1 MIQNLQIKRRE
12 KLKLKMEQSNN
23 LSEFSLIF
31 KYALKDLS
39 RNYKK
44 LSSIIVTLF
53 ISLFILSAIFTI
65 EDSLKK
71 ELNDNAKALLG
82 GDLEI
87 DYNRNQGNLRLVD
100 RVKEFSTISQMIEFS
115 TMVSTTN
122 REKNKSL
129 FTRIKTVDTKYPLY
143 GTVEYEP
150 VGAFDRMHNEANTV
164 LINQSLSKNLNL
176 KINDQVNVQDQLFTV
191 IGIVKSVP
199 DVSGFVAFGDWALA
213 GEQTLEI
220 LKLNGIGSFLNYE
233 YKVKFNENDDPKK
246 IKQRIESIFK
256 EDQKVK
262 LRYPENSA
270 SGLKR
275 IINNFSQFLSLV
287 SISAMLIAGIGIA
300 NTLLSFINQNNMS
313 IAVRKAVG
321 FYSGNIKTL
330 YYLQLLILL
339 FVITALAYGFSFLIV
354 PIVDQ
359 YLSDGL
365 GLNIL
370 PLFSFVNFVKIFL
383 VGLLVLVIFSI
394 PTINSI
400 DQIKAS
406 NLFRNVFQNLE
417 FYYTKKSIA
426 FSLILL
432 SILVLIFS
440 LGSENPTYS
449 LGYFAAFF
457 LCLGVFF
464 LLSKLIIFFLKKY
477 KSTQIISLKVSIKNI
492 TQSKSITPITV
503 MSLGLGVTLLL
514 TLALVGTNFKRE
526 IAKSIP
532 DIAPDY
538 FFVGIQKGERD
549 IFETNIFNM
558 DPKAKIEVVPM
569 VSSGIIKINGV
580 NPNTYIK
587 SDNDSYWVI
596 GSDRRSSWVDEV
608 PKDNPL
614 TDGEWWDLTKPN
626 KLQISLDAKVARD
639 FKINLGDVFTLN
651 IYGREIEG
659 NIVNFREVNYRD
671 LSINFAMLFNPQF
684 ANNIP
689 HEYLATAKFDNIEKF
704 NEISMLETLPSLSM
718 IKIADYLNKVTS
730 VLNKVFIAVTLIS
743 AITIVIGLIVISSA
757 IMVQGKV
764 KEFQNLV
771 FKILGFSKKDIILSS
786 IIEFIIIFKSVILI
800 AIFFAVIAS
809 KFIMEN
815 IFELIWKFD
824 FDVLIKLSFSI
835 GFVTL
840 ILIMLTNL
848 KYLNPKVYP
857 IIRNQ

>member
-1 MIQNLQIKRRE
+1 ME
-12 KLKLKMEQSNN
+12 KLNN
-23 LSEFSLIF
+23 SSEGYLIF
-31 KYALKDLS
+31 RYALKDLS

-44 LSSIIVTLF
+44 ISSIIATLF

-87 DYNRNQGNLRLVD
+87 DYNRNKGNLKLVNK
-100 RVKEFSTISQMIEFS
+100 VKKFATVSQMIEFS
-115 TMVSTTN
+115 TMVSTID

-129 FTRIKTVDTKYPLY
+129 FTRIKTVDTNYPLY
-143 GTVEYEP
+143 GSVNYEP
-150 VGAFDRMHNEANTV
+150 SRSFDRMHRELNTL
-164 LINQSLSKNLNL
+164 LINESLSKNLNV
-176 KINDQVNVQDQLFTV
+176 KINDKIKVQNQIFTV

-213 GEQTLEI
+213 GKKTLET

-233 YKVKFNENDDPKK
+233 YKVKFNQSDDTRKIEKK
-246 IKQRIESIFK
+246 IQDIFK
-256 EDQKVK
+256 NDEKVQ

-321 FYSGNIKTL
+321 FYSGNIKNL

-339 FVITALAYGFSFLIV
+339 LIITTFAYCLSFLIV
-354 PIVDQ
+354 PIVDK
-359 YLSDGL
+359 YLSNGL
-365 GLNIL
+365 GLSVS
-370 PLFSFVNFVKIFL
+370 PVFSIINFLKIFL

-400 DQIKAS
+400 DQVKAS

-417 FYYTKKSIA
+417 FYYSKKSI
-426 FSLILL
+426 FLSLILL
-432 SILVLIFS
+432 IILILLFSAESERPVYSI
-440 LGSENPTYS
+440 
-449 LGYFAAFF
+449 GYFVAFF
-457 LCLGVFF
+457 ICLIVFF
-464 LLSKLIIFFLKKY
+464 LLSKIIILFLKKF
-477 KSTQIISLKVSIKNI
+477 KSTSNISLKVTIKNI
-492 TQSKSITPITV
+492 TQAKSITPITI

-514 TLALVGTNFKRE
+514 TLALVGINFQRE
-526 IAKSIP
+526 IARSIP

-538 FFVGIQKGERD
+538 FFVGIQNEQKN
-549 IFETNIFNM
+549 IFEKNIISM
-558 DPKAKIEVVPM
+558 DPNVNIEVVPM

-580 NPNTYIK
+580 NPSTYIK
-587 SDNDSYWVI
+587 PENDSYWVI

-614 TDGEWWDLTKPN
+614 TEGEWWDLTKPN
-626 KLQISLDAKVARD
+626 KLQISLDAKVAED
-639 FKINLGDVFTLN
+639 LDINLGDIFTLN

-659 NIVNFREVNYRD
+659 EIVNFRAVDYRD
-671 LSINFAMLFNPQF
+671 LNINFAMLFNPQF
-684 ANNIP
+684 AKNIP

-704 NEISMLETLPSLSM
+704 DEIKMLEVLPSLSM
-718 IKIADYLNKVTS
+718 IKISDYLNKVTD

-743 AITIVIGLIVISSA
+743 AVTIVIGLIVISST
-757 IMVQGKV
+757 IMVQGKI
-764 KEFQNLV
+764 KQYQNLV
-771 FKILGFSKKDIILSS
+771 FKILGFSKKEIIFSS
-786 IIEFIIIFKSVILI
+786 IIEFIINFISIILFST
-800 AIFFAVIAS
+800 FFAVITS
-809 KFIMEN
+809 KYIIES
-815 IFELIWKFD
+815 IFQLNWEFD
-824 FDVLIKLSFSI
+824 FTIFLNISFSI
-835 GFVTL
+835 ALVTL
-840 ILIMLTNL
+840 MLIIFANL
-848 KYLNPKVYP
+848 KYLSPKVYP
-857 IIRNQ
+857 LVRNE

>member
-1 MIQNLQIKRRE
+1 ME
-12 KLKLKMEQSNN
+12 KLNN
-23 LSEFSLIF
+23 SSEGYLIF
-31 KYALKDLS
+31 RYALKDLS

-44 LSSIIVTLF
+44 ISSIIATLF

-87 DYNRNQGNLRLVD
+87 DYNRNKGNLKLVNE
-100 RVKEFSTISQMIEFS
+100 VKKFATVSQMIEFS
-115 TMVSTTN
+115 TMVSTID

-129 FTRIKTVDTKYPLY
+129 FTRIKTVDTNYPLY
-143 GTVEYEP
+143 GSVNYEP
-150 VGAFDRMHNEANTV
+150 SRSFDRMHRELNTL
-164 LINQSLSKNLNL
+164 LINKSLSKNLNV
-176 KINDQVNVQDQLFTV
+176 KINDKIKVQNQIFTV

-213 GEQTLEI
+213 GEQTLET

-233 YKVKFNENDDPKK
+233 YKVKFNQGDDTRKIEKK
-246 IKQRIESIFK
+246 IQDIFK
-256 EDQKVK
+256 NDEKVQ

-300 NTLLSFINQNNMS
+300 NTLLSFVNQNNMS

-321 FYSGNIKTL
+321 FYSGNIKNL

-339 FVITALAYGFSFLIV
+339 LIITTLAYCLSFLIV
-354 PIVDQ
+354 PIVDK

-365 GLNIL
+365 GLSVS
-370 PLFSFVNFVKIFL
+370 PVFSIINFLKIFL

-400 DQIKAS
+400 DQVKAS

-417 FYYTKKSIA
+417 FYYSKKSI
-426 FSLILL
+426 FLSLILL
-432 SILVLIFS
+432 SILILLFS
-440 LGSENPTYS
+440 AESERPVYS
-449 LGYFAAFF
+449 IGYFVAFF
-457 LCLGVFF
+457 ICLIVFF
-464 LLSKLIIFFLKKY
+464 LLSKIIILFLKKF
-477 KSTQIISLKVSIKNI
+477 KSTSNISLKVTIKNI
-492 TQSKSITPITV
+492 TQAKSITPITI

-514 TLALVGTNFKRE
+514 TLALVGINFQRE
-526 IAKSIP
+526 IARSIP

-538 FFVGIQKGERD
+538 FFVGIQNEQKN
-549 IFETNIFNM
+549 IFEKNIISM
-558 DPKAKIEVVPM
+558 DPNVNIEVVPM

-580 NPNTYIK
+580 NPSTYIK
-587 SDNDSYWVI
+587 PENDSYWVI

-614 TDGEWWDLTKPN
+614 TEGEWWDLTKPN
-626 KLQISLDAKVARD
+626 KLQISLDAKVAED
-639 FKINLGDVFTLN
+639 LDINLGDIFTLN

-659 NIVNFREVNYRD
+659 EIVNFRAVDYRD
-671 LSINFAMLFNPQF
+671 LNINFAMLFNPQF
-684 ANNIP
+684 AKNIP

-704 NEISMLETLPSLSM
+704 DEIKMLEVLPSLSM
-718 IKIADYLNKVTS
+718 IKISDYLNKVTD

-743 AITIVIGLIVISSA
+743 AVTIVIGLIVISST

-764 KEFQNLV
+764 KQYQNLV
-771 FKILGFSKKDIILSS
+771 FKILGFSKKEIIFSS
-786 IIEFIIIFKSVILI
+786 IIEFIINFISIILFST
-800 AIFFAVIAS
+800 FFAVITS
-809 KFIMEN
+809 KYIIES
-815 IFELIWKFD
+815 IFQLNWEFD
-824 FDVLIKLSFSI
+824 FTIFLNISFSI
-835 GFVTL
+835 ALVTL
-840 ILIMLTNL
+840 MLIIFANL
-848 KYLNPKVYP
+848 KYLSPKVYP
-857 IIRNQ
+857 LVRNE

>member
-1 MIQNLQIKRRE
+1 ME
-12 KLKLKMEQSNN
+12 KLNN
-23 LSEFSLIF
+23 PSELNLIF

-87 DYNRNQGNLRLVD
+87 DYNRNEANLELVD
-100 RVKEFSTISQMIEFS
+100 KVKEFATISQMIEFS
-115 TMVSTTN
+115 TMVSTIN

-143 GTVEYEP
+143 GEIDYEP
-150 VGAFDRMHNEANTV
+150 AGAFDRMHNEPNTL
-164 LINQSLSKNLNL
+164 LINESLLKNLNL
-176 KINDQVNVQDQLFTV
+176 KINEKIKVQNKLFTI
-191 IGIVKSVP
+191 IGIIKSVP

-213 GEQTLEI
+213 GNQTLEI

-233 YKVKFNENDDPKK
+233 YKVKFNEIDDAGKLEKK
-246 IKQRIESIFK
+246 IKDIFK
-256 EDQKVK
+256 DDQKVK
-262 LRYPENSA
+262 LRYPENAA

-339 FVITALAYGFSFLIV
+339 LIITTFAYGSSFLIV
-354 PIVDQ
+354 PFVDQ

-365 GLNIL
+365 GLNVS
-370 PLFSFVNFVKIFL
+370 PVFSIINFIKIFS

-394 PTINSI
+394 PTISSI
-400 DQIKAS
+400 DQVKAS

-417 FYYTKKSIA
+417 FYYSKKSTA

-432 SILVLIFS
+432 SILVLLFS
-440 LGSENPTYS
+440 FGSERPIYS
-449 LGYFAAFF
+449 LGYFVAFF
-457 LCLGVFF
+457 VCLIVFF
-464 LLSKLIIFFLKKY
+464 LLSKIIIYFLKKF
-477 KSTQIISLKVSIKNI
+477 KSTSNISLKVSIKNI
-492 TQSKSITPITV
+492 TQTKSITPITI

-514 TLALVGTNFKRE
+514 TLALVGTNFQRE
-526 IAKSIP
+526 ITKSIP

-538 FFVGIQKGERD
+538 FFVGIQKGEKE
-549 IFETNIFNM
+549 IFEKNILNM
-558 DPKAKIEVVPM
+558 DANAKIEVVPM
-569 VSSGIIKINGV
+569 VSSGIIKINGI
-580 NPNTYIK
+580 NPNTYIQP
-587 SDNDSYWVI
+587 DNDSYWVI
-596 GSDRRSSWVDEV
+596 GSDRRSSWTDEV
-608 PKDNPL
+608 PEDNPL
-614 TDGEWWDLTKPN
+614 TEGEWWDLTKPDQ
-626 KLQISLDAKVARD
+626 LQISLDAEVA
-639 FKINLGDVFTLN
+639 KNLNIKLGDVFTLN
-651 IYGREIEG
+651 IYGREIDG
-659 NIVNFREVNYRD
+659 KIVNFRAVDYRD

-689 HEYLATAKFDNIEKF
+689 HEYLATAKFETIEKF
-704 NEISMLETLPSLSM
+704 DETSMLDVLPSLSM
-718 IKIADYLNKVTS
+718 IKIADYLNKVTD

-743 AITIVIGLIVISSA
+743 AVTIIIGLIVISSA

-764 KEFQNLV
+764 KEYQNLV
-771 FKILGFSKKDIILSS
+771 FKILGFSKKEVILSS
-786 IIEFIIIFKSVILI
+786 LIEFIIIFKSVILI
-800 AIFFAVIAS
+800 SIFFAVIGS

-815 IFELIWKFD
+815 IFELVWKFD
-824 FDVLIKLSFSI
+824 FKVLIYLGSSI
-835 GFVTL
+835 GLVTL
-840 ILIMLTNL
+840 ILILLTNL
-848 KYLNPKVYP
+848 KYLNPKIYP
-857 IIRNQ
+857 LIRNQ

>member
-1 MIQNLQIKRRE
+1 ME
-12 KLKLKMEQSNN
+12 KLNN
-23 LSEFSLIF
+23 PSELNLIF

-44 LSSIIVTLF
+44 LSSIIITLF

-87 DYNRNQGNLRLVD
+87 DYNRNEGNLKLVNQ
-100 RVKEFSTISQMIEFS
+100 VKEFATISQMIEFS
-115 TMVSTTN
+115 TMVSTID
-122 REKNKSL
+122 RDKNKSL

-143 GTVEYEP
+143 GKVDYEP
-150 VGAFDRMHNEANTV
+150 AGAFDRMHNEPNTL
-164 LINQSLSKNLNL
+164 LINESLSKNLNL
-176 KINDQVNVQDQLFTV
+176 KIDDKIKVQNQLFTI

-213 GEQTLEI
+213 GDQTLEI

-233 YKVKFNENDDPKK
+233 YKVKFNETDDAGKIEKK
-246 IKQRIESIFK
+246 IENIFK
-256 EDQKVK
+256 DDQKVK

-339 FVITALAYGFSFLIV
+339 LVITTLAYGSSFLIV

-365 GLNIL
+365 GLNVS
-370 PLFSFVNFVKIFL
+370 PVFSFFNFIKIFL

-394 PTINSI
+394 PTISSI
-400 DQIKAS
+400 DQVRAS

-417 FYYTKKSIA
+417 FYYSKKSTA
-426 FSLILL
+426 LSLILL
-432 SILVLIFS
+432 SILVLLFS
-440 LGSENPTYS
+440 FGSERPIYS
-449 LGYFAAFF
+449 IGYFVAFF
-457 LCLGVFF
+457 VCLIVFF
-464 LLSKLIIFFLKKY
+464 LLSKIIIYFLKKF
-477 KSTQIISLKVSIKNI
+477 KSTSNISLKVSIKNI
-492 TQSKSITPITV
+492 TQTKSITPITI

-514 TLALVGTNFKRE
+514 TLALVGTNFQRE

-538 FFVGIQKGERD
+538 FFVGIQKGEKE
-549 IFETNIFNM
+549 IFEKSILNM
-558 DPKAKIEVVPM
+558 DSNAKIEVVPM

-587 SDNDSYWVI
+587 PDNDSYWVI
-596 GSDRRSSWVDEV
+596 GSDRRSSWVKDV
-608 PKDNPL
+608 PEDNPI
-614 TDGEWWDLTKPN
+614 TEGEWWDLTKPDQ
-626 KLQISLDAKVARD
+626 LQISLDAEVA
-639 FKINLGDVFTLN
+639 KNLNINLGDVFTLN
-651 IYGREIEG
+651 IYGREIDGE
-659 NIVNFREVNYRD
+659 IVNFRAVDYRD

-689 HEYLATAKFDNIEKF
+689 HEYLATAKFETIEKF
-704 NEISMLETLPSLSM
+704 DETSMLDVLPSLSM
-718 IKIADYLNKVTS
+718 IKIADYLSKVTD

-743 AITIVIGLIVISSA
+743 TVTIIIGLIVISSA

-764 KEFQNLV
+764 KEYQNLV
-771 FKILGFSKKDIILSS
+771 FKILGFSKKEVILSS
-786 IIEFIIIFKSVILI
+786 LIEFIIIFKSVILI
-800 AIFFAVIAS
+800 AILFAVIAS

-815 IFELIWKFD
+815 IFELVWAFD
-824 FDVLIKLSFSI
+824 LKVLIYLGFSI
-835 GFVTL
+835 GSVTL
-840 ILIMLTNL
+840 FLIMLTNL

-857 IIRNQ
+857 LIRNQ

>member
-1 MIQNLQIKRRE
+1 ME
-12 KLKLKMEQSNN
+12 KLNSP
-23 LSEFSLIF
+23 SELSLIF

-71 ELNDNAKALLG
+71 ELNDNAKSLLG

-87 DYNRNQGNLRLVD
+87 DYNRNKGNIELVEK
-100 RVKEFSTISQMIEFS
+100 VKEFATVSQMIEFS
-115 TMVSTTN
+115 TMVSTID
-122 REKNKSL
+122 RKKNKSL

-143 GTVEYEP
+143 GKIVYEP
-150 VGAFDRMHNEANTV
+150 AGAFDRMHNEPNTL
-164 LINQSLSKNLNL
+164 LINESLSKNLNL
-176 KINDQVNVQDQLFTV
+176 KINEKIKVQNQLFTI

-213 GEQTLEI
+213 GDQTLEI

-233 YKVKFNENDDPKK
+233 YKVKFSEADNADKIEKK
-246 IKQRIESIFK
+246 IENIFK
-256 EDQKVK
+256 DDQKVK

-339 FVITALAYGFSFLIV
+339 LVIASFAYGSSFLVV
-354 PIVDQ
+354 PVVNQ

-365 GLNIL
+365 GLNVS
-370 PLFSFVNFVKIFL
+370 PVFSIINFVKIFS

-394 PTINSI
+394 PTISSI
-400 DQIKAS
+400 DQVKAS

-417 FYYTKKSIA
+417 FYYSKKSVA
-426 FSLILL
+426 LSLILL
-432 SILVLIFS
+432 SILILIFS
-440 LGSENPTYS
+440 IGSERPIYS
-449 LGYFAAFF
+449 LGYFIAFF
-457 LCLGVFF
+457 VCLIVFF
-464 LLSKLIIFFLKKY
+464 LLSKLIIYFLKKF
-477 KSTQIISLKVSIKNI
+477 KSTSNISLKVSIKNI
-492 TQSKSITPITV
+492 TQTKSITPITI

-514 TLALVGTNFKRE
+514 TLALVGTNFQRE

-538 FFVGIQKGERD
+538 FFVGIQKGEKE
-549 IFETNIFNM
+549 IFEKNILNM
-558 DPKAKIEVVPM
+558 DANAKIEVVPM
-569 VSSGIIKINGV
+569 VSSGIIKINGI
-580 NPNTYIK
+580 NPNTYIQP
-587 SDNDSYWVI
+587 DNDSYWVI
-596 GSDRRSSWVDEV
+596 GSDRRSSWTDEV
-608 PKDNPL
+608 PEDNPL
-614 TDGEWWDLTKPN
+614 TEGEWWDLTKPDQ
-626 KLQISLDAKVARD
+626 LQISLDAEVA
-639 FKINLGDVFTLN
+639 KNLNIKLGDVFTLN
-651 IYGREIEG
+651 IYGREIDG
-659 NIVNFREVNYRD
+659 KIVNFRAVDYRD

-689 HEYLATAKFDNIEKF
+689 HEYLATAKFETIEKF
-704 NEISMLETLPSLSM
+704 DETSMLDVLPSLSM
-718 IKIADYLNKVTS
+718 IKIADYLNKVTD

-743 AITIVIGLIVISSA
+743 AVTIIIGLIVISSA

-764 KEFQNLV
+764 KEYQNLV
-771 FKILGFSKKDIILSS
+771 FKILGFSKKEVILSS
-786 IIEFIIIFKSVILI
+786 LIEFIIIFKSVILI
-800 AIFFAVIAS
+800 SIFFAVIGS

-815 IFELIWKFD
+815 IFELVWKFD
-824 FDVLIKLSFSI
+824 FKVLIYLGLSI
-835 GFVTL
+835 GLVTL
-840 ILIMLTNL
+840 VLILLTNL
-848 KYLNPKVYP
+848 KYLNPKIYP
-857 IIRNQ
+857 LIRNQ

>member
-1 MIQNLQIKRRE
+1 ME
-12 KLKLKMEQSNN
+12 KLNN
-23 LSEFSLIF
+23 PSELNLIF
-31 KYALKDLS
+31 RYALKDLS

-87 DYNRNQGNLRLVD
+87 DYNRNKGNLELVD
-100 RVKEFSTISQMIEFS
+100 KVKEFATISQMIEFS

-143 GTVEYEP
+143 GDVNYEP
-150 VGAFDRMHNEANTV
+150 AGAFDRMHNEPNTL
-164 LINQSLSKNLNL
+164 LINESLSKNLNL
-176 KINDQVNVQDQLFTV
+176 KINEKIKVQNQLFTI

-233 YKVKFNENDDPKK
+233 YKVKFDPTADADKLEKK
-246 IKQRIESIFK
+246 IENIFK
-256 EDQKVK
+256 DDQKVK

-339 FVITALAYGFSFLIV
+339 LVITTFAYGSSFLIV
-354 PIVDQ
+354 PVVDQ

-365 GLNIL
+365 GLNVS
-370 PLFSFVNFVKIFL
+370 PVFSVLNFIKIFL

-394 PTINSI
+394 PTISSI
-400 DQIKAS
+400 DQVKAS

-417 FYYTKKSIA
+417 FYYSKKSITL
-426 FSLILL
+426 SLILL
-432 SILVLIFS
+432 SILVLLFS
-440 LGSENPTYS
+440 FGSERPIYS
-449 LGYFAAFF
+449 LGYFVAFF
-457 LCLGVFF
+457 VCLIVFF
-464 LLSKLIIFFLKKY
+464 LLSKIIIYFLKKF
-477 KSTQIISLKVSIKNI
+477 KSTSNISLKVSIKNI
-492 TQSKSITPITV
+492 TQTKSITPITI

-514 TLALVGTNFKRE
+514 TLALVGSNFQRE

-538 FFVGIQKGERD
+538 FFVGIQKGEKK
-549 IFETNIFNM
+549 IFEENILKM
-558 DPKAKIEVVPM
+558 DANAKIEVVPM

-587 SDNDSYWVI
+587 PDNDSYWVI
-596 GSDRRSSWVDEV
+596 GSDRRSSWVDDIPE
-608 PKDNPL
+608 DNPL
-614 TDGEWWDLTKPN
+614 TEGVWWDLTKPD
-626 KLQISLDAKVARD
+626 KLQISLDAEVA
-639 FKINLGDVFTLN
+639 KNLNIKLGDVFTLN
-651 IYGREIEG
+651 IYGREIDGE
-659 NIVNFREVNYRD
+659 IVNFRAVDYRD

-689 HEYLATAKFDNIEKF
+689 HEYLATAKFEMIDKF
-704 NEISMLETLPSLSM
+704 DETSMLEVLPSLSM
-718 IKIADYLNKVTS
+718 IKIADYLNKVTD

-743 AITIVIGLIVISSA
+743 AVTIIIGLIVISSA
-757 IMVQGKV
+757 IMVQGKI
-764 KEFQNLV
+764 KEYQNLV
-771 FKILGFSKKDIILSS
+771 FKILGFSKKEVILSS
-786 IIEFIIIFKSVILI
+786 LIEFVIIFKSVILI
-800 AIFFAVIAS
+800 AIIFAVIAS

-815 IFELIWKFD
+815 IFELVWAFD
-824 FDVLIKLSFSI
+824 FKVLIYLSLSI
-835 GFVTL
+835 GTVTL
-840 ILIMLTNL
+840 LLIMLTNL

-857 IIRNQ
+857 LIRNQ

>member
-1 MIQNLQIKRRE
+1 ME
-12 KLKLKMEQSNN
+12 KLNN
-23 LSEFSLIF
+23 PSELNLIIR
-31 KYALKDLS
+31 YALKDLS

-87 DYNRNQGNLRLVD
+87 DYNRNKGNLELVD
-100 RVKEFSTISQMIEFS
+100 KVKEFATISQMIEFS

-122 REKNKSL
+122 SEKNKSL

-143 GTVEYEP
+143 GDVNYEP
-150 VGAFDRMHNEANTV
+150 AGAFERMHNEPNTL
-164 LINQSLSKNLNL
+164 LINESLSKNLKL
-176 KINDQVNVQDQLFTV
+176 KINDKIKVQNQLFTI

-233 YKVKFNENDDPKK
+233 YKVKFDPTANADKLEKK
-246 IKQRIESIFK
+246 IENIFK
-256 EDQKVK
+256 DDQKVK

-339 FVITALAYGFSFLIV
+339 LIITTFAYGSSFLIV

-365 GLNIL
+365 GLNVTPVFSIL
-370 PLFSFVNFVKIFL
+370 NFIKIFL

-394 PTINSI
+394 PTISSI
-400 DQIKAS
+400 DQVKAS

-417 FYYTKKSIA
+417 FYYSKKSTA
-426 FSLILL
+426 LSLILL
-432 SILVLIFS
+432 SILVLLFS
-440 LGSENPTYS
+440 FGSERPIYS
-449 LGYFAAFF
+449 FGYFVAFF
-457 LCLGVFF
+457 ICLIVFF
-464 LLSKLIIFFLKKY
+464 LLSKAIIYFLKKF
-477 KSTQIISLKVSIKNI
+477 KSTSNISLKVSIKNI
-492 TQSKSITPITV
+492 TQTKSITPITI

-514 TLALVGTNFKRE
+514 TLALVGTNFQRE

-538 FFVGIQKGERD
+538 FFVGIQKGEKE
-549 IFETNIFNM
+549 IFEKNILNM
-558 DPKAKIEVVPM
+558 DENAKIEVVPM
-569 VSSGIIKINGV
+569 VSSGIIKINGI

-587 SDNDSYWVI
+587 PDNDSFWVI
-596 GSDRRSSWVDEV
+596 ESDRRSSWTDEV
-608 PKDNPL
+608 PEDNPL
-614 TDGEWWDLTKPN
+614 TKGKWWDLNKPDQ
-626 KLQISLDAKVARD
+626 LQISLDAEVA
-639 FKINLGDVFTLN
+639 KNLNIKLGDVFTLN

-659 NIVNFREVNYRD
+659 EIVNFRAVDYRD

-689 HEYLATAKFDNIEKF
+689 HEYLATAKFETIKKF
-704 NEISMLETLPSLSM
+704 DETSMLEVLPSLSM
-718 IKIADYLNKVTS
+718 IKIADYLNKVTD

-743 AITIVIGLIVISSA
+743 AVTIIIGLIVISSA

-764 KEFQNLV
+764 KEYQNLV
-771 FKILGFSKKDIILSS
+771 FKILGFSKKEVILSS
-786 IIEFIIIFKSVILI
+786 LIEFIIIFKSVIFI
-800 AIFFAVIAS
+800 SIFFAVVAS

-815 IFELIWKFD
+815 IFELVWAFD
-824 FDVLIKLSFSI
+824 FKVLFNLGLSI
-835 GFVTL
+835 GLVTL
-840 ILIMLTNL
+840 ALIMITNL
-848 KYLNPKVYP
+848 KYLSPKVYP
-857 IIRNQ
+857 LIRNQ

>member
-1 MIQNLQIKRRE
+1 ME
-12 KLKLKMEQSNN
+12 KLNN
-23 LSEFSLIF
+23 PSEFNLII
-31 KYALKDLS
+31 KYAFKDLS

-44 LSSIIVTLF
+44 LSSIIITLF

-71 ELNDNAKALLG
+71 ELNDNAKSLLG

-87 DYNRNQGNLRLVD
+87 DYNRNVGNLELVNQ
-100 RVKEFSTISQMIEFS
+100 VKKFTTISQMIEFS
-115 TMVSTTN
+115 TMVSTID
-122 REKNKSL
+122 REKNKSI

-143 GTVEYEP
+143 GSVNYEP
-150 VGAFDRMHNEANTV
+150 VGAFDRMHNEPNTL
-164 LINQSLSKNLNL
+164 LINESLSKNLNL
-176 KINDQVNVQDQLFTV
+176 KINEKIKVQDQLFTI

-213 GEQTLEI
+213 GDQTLEI

-233 YKVKFNENDDPKK
+233 YKVKFNESDNANK
-246 IKQRIESIFK
+246 IEQRIKDIFK
-256 EDQKVK
+256 DDQKVTI
-262 LRYPENSA
+262 RYPENSA

-330 YYLQLLILL
+330 YYLQLFILL
-339 FVITALAYGFSFLIV
+339 LVITTFAYGSSFLIV

-365 GLNIL
+365 GLNVTPVFSIL
-370 PLFSFVNFVKIFL
+370 NFIKIFL

-394 PTINSI
+394 PTISSI
-400 DQIKAS
+400 DQVKAS

-417 FYYTKKSIA
+417 FYYSKKSTA
-426 FSLILL
+426 LSLILL
-432 SILVLIFS
+432 SILVLLFS
-440 LGSENPTYS
+440 FGSERPIYS
-449 LGYFAAFF
+449 FGYFIAFF
-457 LCLGVFF
+457 VCLIVFF
-464 LLSKLIIFFLKKY
+464 LLSKVIIYFLRKF
-477 KSTQIISLKVSIKNI
+477 KSTPNISLKVSIKNI
-492 TQSKSITPITV
+492 TQTKSITPITI

-514 TLALVGTNFKRE
+514 TLALVGTNFQRE

-538 FFVGIQKGERD
+538 FFVGIQKGEKE
-549 IFETNIFNM
+549 IFEKNILNM
-558 DPKAKIEVVPM
+558 DENAKIEVVPM
-569 VSSGIIKINGV
+569 VSSGIIKINGI

-587 SDNDSYWVI
+587 PDNDSFWVI
-596 GSDRRSSWVDEV
+596 ESDRRSSWADEV
-608 PKDNPL
+608 PEDNPL
-614 TDGEWWDLTKPN
+614 TEGKWWDLNKPDQ
-626 KLQISLDAKVARD
+626 LQISLDAEVA
-639 FKINLGDVFTLN
+639 KNLNIKLGDVFTLN

-659 NIVNFREVNYRD
+659 EIVNFRAVDYRD

-689 HEYLATAKFDNIEKF
+689 HEYLATAKFETIEKF
-704 NEISMLETLPSLSM
+704 DETSMLEVLPSLSM
-718 IKIADYLNKVTS
+718 IKIADYLNKVTD

-743 AITIVIGLIVISSA
+743 AVTIIIGLIVISSA

-764 KEFQNLV
+764 KEYQNLV
-771 FKILGFSKKDIILSS
+771 FKILGFSKKEVIFSS
-786 IIEFIIIFKSVILI
+786 LIEFIIIFKSVILI

-815 IFELIWKFD
+815 IFELVWAFD
-824 FDVLIKLSFSI
+824 FKVLFTLGLSI
-835 GFVTL
+835 GLVTL
-840 ILIMLTNL
+840 ALIMITNL
-848 KYLNPKVYP
+848 KYLSPKVYP
-857 IIRNQ
+857 LIRNQ

>member
-1 MIQNLQIKRRE
+1 ME
-12 KLKLKMEQSNN
+12 KLNN
-23 LSEFSLIF
+23 PSEFNLII
-31 KYALKDLS
+31 KYAFKDLS

-44 LSSIIVTLF
+44 LSSIIITLF

-71 ELNDNAKALLG
+71 ELNDNAKSLLG

-87 DYNRNQGNLRLVD
+87 DYNRNVGNLELVD
-100 RVKEFSTISQMIEFS
+100 QVKKFTTISQMIEFS
-115 TMVSTTN
+115 TMVSTID
-122 REKNKSL
+122 REKNKSI

-143 GTVEYEP
+143 GSVNYEP
-150 VGAFDRMHNEANTV
+150 AGAFDRMHNEPNTL
-164 LINQSLSKNLNL
+164 LINESLSKNLNL
-176 KINDQVNVQDQLFTV
+176 KINEKIKVQDQLFTI

-213 GEQTLEI
+213 GDQTLEI

-233 YKVKFNENDDPKK
+233 YKVKFNENDDANK
-246 IKQRIESIFK
+246 IEQRIEDIFK
-256 EDQKVK
+256 DEQKVK

-321 FYSGNIKTL
+321 FYSVNIKTL
-330 YYLQLLILL
+330 YYFQLFILL
-339 FVITALAYGFSFLIV
+339 LVITTFAYGSSFLIV

-365 GLNIL
+365 GLNVTPVFSIL
-370 PLFSFVNFVKIFL
+370 NFIKIFL

-394 PTINSI
+394 PTISSI
-400 DQIKAS
+400 DQVKAS

-417 FYYTKKSIA
+417 FYYSKKSTA
-426 FSLILL
+426 LSLILL
-432 SILVLIFS
+432 SILVLLFS
-440 LGSENPTYS
+440 FGSERPIYS
-449 LGYFAAFF
+449 FGYFIAFF
-457 LCLGVFF
+457 ICLIVFF
-464 LLSKLIIFFLKKY
+464 LLSKVIIYFLKKF
-477 KSTQIISLKVSIKNI
+477 KFTSNISLKVSIKNI
-492 TQSKSITPITV
+492 TQTKSITPITI

-514 TLALVGTNFKRE
+514 TLALVGTNFQRE

-538 FFVGIQKGERD
+538 FFVGIQKGEKE
-549 IFETNIFNM
+549 IFEKNILNM
-558 DPKAKIEVVPM
+558 DENAKIEVVPM
-569 VSSGIIKINGV
+569 VSSGIIKINGI

-587 SDNDSYWVI
+587 PDNDSFWVI
-596 GSDRRSSWVDEV
+596 ESDRRSSWADEV
-608 PKDNPL
+608 PEDNPL
-614 TDGEWWDLTKPN
+614 TKGKWWDLNKPDQ
-626 KLQISLDAKVARD
+626 LQISLDAEVA
-639 FKINLGDVFTLN
+639 KNLNIKLGDVFTLN

-659 NIVNFREVNYRD
+659 EIVNFRAVDYRD

-689 HEYLATAKFDNIEKF
+689 HEYLATAKFETIEKF
-704 NEISMLETLPSLSM
+704 DETSMLEVLPSLSM
-718 IKIADYLNKVTS
+718 IKIADYLNKVTD

-743 AITIVIGLIVISSA
+743 AVTIIIGLIVISSA

-764 KEFQNLV
+764 KEYQNLV
-771 FKILGFSKKDIILSS
+771 FKILGFSKKEVILSS
-786 IIEFIIIFKSVILI
+786 LIEFIIIFKSVIFI

-815 IFELIWKFD
+815 IFELVWAFD
-824 FDVLIKLSFSI
+824 FKVLFNLGLSI
-835 GFVTL
+835 GLVTL
-840 ILIMLTNL
+840 ALIMITNL
-848 KYLNPKVYP
+848 KYLSPKVYP
-857 IIRNQ
+857 LIRNQ

>member
-1 MIQNLQIKRRE
+1 ME
-12 KLKLKMEQSNN
+12 KLNN
-23 LSEFSLIF
+23 SSEGYLIF
-31 KYALKDLS
+31 RYALKDLS

-44 LSSIIVTLF
+44 ISSIIATLF

-87 DYNRNQGNLRLVD
+87 DYNRNKGNLKLVNK
-100 RVKEFSTISQMIEFS
+100 VKKFATVSQMIEFS
-115 TMVSTTN
+115 TMVSTID

-129 FTRIKTVDTKYPLY
+129 FTRIKTVDKNYPLY
-143 GTVEYEP
+143 GSVNYEP
-150 VGAFDRMHNEANTV
+150 SRSFDRMHRELNTL
-164 LINQSLSKNLNL
+164 LINESLSKNLNVKVND
-176 KINDQVNVQDQLFTV
+176 KIKVQNQIFTV

-213 GEQTLEI
+213 GKKTLET

-233 YKVKFNENDDPKK
+233 YKVKFNQSDDTRKIEKK
-246 IKQRIESIFK
+246 IQDIFK
-256 EDQKVK
+256 NDEKVQ

-321 FYSGNIKTL
+321 FYSGNIKNL

-339 FVITALAYGFSFLIV
+339 LIITTFAYCLSFLIV
-354 PIVDQ
+354 PIVDK

-365 GLNIL
+365 GLSVS
-370 PLFSFVNFVKIFL
+370 PVFSIINFLKIFL

-400 DQIKAS
+400 DQVKAS

-417 FYYTKKSIA
+417 FYYSKKSI
-426 FSLILL
+426 FLSLILL
-432 SILVLIFS
+432 SILILLFS
-440 LGSENPTYS
+440 AESERPVYS
-449 LGYFAAFF
+449 IGYFVAFF
-457 LCLGVFF
+457 ICLIVFF
-464 LLSKLIIFFLKKY
+464 LLSKIIILFLKKF
-477 KSTQIISLKVSIKNI
+477 KSTSNISLKVTIKNI
-492 TQSKSITPITV
+492 TQAKSITPITI

-514 TLALVGTNFKRE
+514 TLALVGINFQRE
-526 IAKSIP
+526 IARSIP

-538 FFVGIQKGERD
+538 FFVGIQNEQKN
-549 IFETNIFNM
+549 IFEKNIISM
-558 DPKAKIEVVPM
+558 DPNANIEVVPM

-580 NPNTYIK
+580 NPSTYIK
-587 SDNDSYWVI
+587 PENDSYWVI

-614 TDGEWWDLTKPN
+614 TEGEWWDLTKPN
-626 KLQISLDAKVARD
+626 KLQISLDAKVAED
-639 FKINLGDVFTLN
+639 LDINLGDIFTLN

-659 NIVNFREVNYRD
+659 EIVNFRAVDYRD
-671 LSINFAMLFNPQF
+671 LNINFAMLFNPQF
-684 ANNIP
+684 AKNIP

-704 NEISMLETLPSLSM
+704 DEIKMLEVLPSLSM
-718 IKIADYLNKVTS
+718 IKISDYLNKVTD

-743 AITIVIGLIVISSA
+743 AVTIVIGLIVISST

-764 KEFQNLV
+764 KQYQNLV
-771 FKILGFSKKDIILSS
+771 FKILGFSKKEIIFSS
-786 IIEFIIIFKSVILI
+786 IIEFIINFISIILFST
-800 AIFFAVIAS
+800 FFAVITS
-809 KFIMEN
+809 KYIIES
-815 IFELIWKFD
+815 IFQLNWEFD
-824 FDVLIKLSFSI
+824 FTIFLNISFSI
-835 GFVTL
+835 ALVTL
-840 ILIMLTNL
+840 MLIIFANL
-848 KYLNPKVYP
+848 KYLSPKVYP
-857 IIRNQ
+857 LVRNE